1 MQDVYWIKTPYD
13 RFLLPDYRMGMRVEF
28 LTTELIRKKFKNN
41 FDLCNFAINVAR
53 GVIMGGQQATLEEL
67 LDIIDLRATEYNK
80 EHGL

>member
-1 MQDVYWIKTPYD
+1 MK
-13 RFLLPDYRMGMRVEF
+13 LEF

-67 LDIIDLRATEYNK
+67 LVIIDARATEYNK
-80 EHGL
+80 EHP

>member
-1 MQDVYWIKTPYD
+1 MK
-13 RFLLPDYRMGMRVEF
+13 LEF

-67 LDIIDLRATEYNK
+67 LGIIDARAFEYNK
-80 EHGL
+80 EHNL

>member
-1 MQDVYWIKTPYD
+1 MK
-13 RFLLPDYRMGMRVEF
+13 LEF

-67 LDIIDLRATEYNK
+67 LAIIDTRATEYKK
-80 EHGL
+80 EHNL